1 MTNFRLTRN
10 GKLDNTKIKRSNS
23 SFSRKSKSGSKKMAE
38 SLKPEGR
45 DDQGWKDEC

>member
-38 SLKPEGR
+38 SMKPAGYE
-45 DDQGWKDEC
+45 DQGYRDEN